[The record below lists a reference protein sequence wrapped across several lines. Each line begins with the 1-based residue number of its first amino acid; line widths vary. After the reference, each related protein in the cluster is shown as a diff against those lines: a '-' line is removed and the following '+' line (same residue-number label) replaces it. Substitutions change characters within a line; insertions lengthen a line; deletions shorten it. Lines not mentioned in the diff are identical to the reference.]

1 MLHNKDTRTHQG
13 HHARIQQ
20 TICTHTHTWMCPMC
34 PTKVVGKKQQLILHM
49 GRFHQREATSVG
61 PNGSS
66 KSRNVV
72 TVPSMKLGA
81 KYRRQDH
88 DLVHGARNRKQRIL
102 KKSEWN
108 RRQLEGVVL
117 EFHGKTIDAPAH
129 YISWSAAKIW
139 LDVQLTPSWV
149 LLRGGRAKVRAH
161 GRHHQFT
168 RWQNNELR
176 LEGRR
181 PGSPQVWI
189 NRLLRRCISRFVII
203 TLPST
208 PLNLR
213 VLPKQKPRAGKT
225 LHSSRSRRGIH
236 CYLQGPQKM
245 KGTSIFCKV
254 IHKHQSK
261 PTVINARVRQ
271 IVSVRQRSPEFAKV
285 RRNSPEL
292 TVFMS
297 TGHKAVALQT
307 TLKTELREHCKIP
320 DNTGNSQRNGLT
332 ENRVGQ
338 ERLER
343 DFRNCRKHSKRERP
357 QKFKTF
363 VKDEV
368 TKDLLETCWRQ
379 GKT

>member
-1 MLHNKDTRTHQG
+1 MLHNKDTKTQQT
-13 HHARIQQ
+13 HHARTQH

-34 PTKVVGKKQQLILHM
+34 RKKVVGKKQQLILHM
-49 GRFHQREATSVG
+49 ERFHQREATSVG

-117 EFHGKTIDAPAH
+117 EFHGKTIDAQAN

-161 GRHHQFT
+161 GRRHHQFT
-168 RWQNNELR
+168 RWQNNEIR
-176 LEGRR
+176 LESRR

-189 NRLLRRCISRFVII
+189 NRLLRRCISRCMI
-203 TLPST
+203 TTLLST

-213 VLPKQKPRAGKT
+213 VLPKQGPRAGKT
-225 LHSSRSRRGIH
+225 LLSSRSRRGIH

-245 KGTSIFCKV
+245 KGTSIFCK
-254 IHKHQSK
+254 S
-261 PTVINARVRQ
+261 
-271 IVSVRQRSPEFAKV
+271 
-285 RRNSPEL
+285 
-292 TVFMS
+292 
-297 TGHKAVALQT
+297 
-307 TLKTELREHCKIP
+307 
-320 DNTGNSQRNGLT
+320 
-332 ENRVGQ
+332 
-338 ERLER
+338 
-343 DFRNCRKHSKRERP
+343 
-357 QKFKTF
+357 
-363 VKDEV
+363 
-368 TKDLLETCWRQ
+368 
-379 GKT
+379 